1 MNSLICLFVLRLVGE
16 LEIAEAWVD
25 MLLTNSRTLFN
36 RIRILSIHPSILGE
50 NYQKAYAAFLACQ
63 GTNVSLTTIL

>member
-1 MNSLICLFVLRLVGE
+1 MIGE

-36 RIRILSIHPSILGE
+36 RIRILSIHPAILGE
-50 NYQKAYAAFLACQ
+50 NYQKAYQAFLACQ
-63 GTNVSLTTIL
+63 GTNVSYYYYYCSYFDYY